1 MCVCVCFY
9 YLIILSLTSVYR
21 GLSCYLF
28 WALCMCVCACH
39 FFLFVFLAGCGQ
51 VRQHPARSS
60 STHPHAAAEPISH
73 ASRGD
78 TDAHK
83 RHKEHPASHSL
94 RGTLNTI
101 IRVNII

>member
-1 MCVCVCFY
+1 MPSFTEKRC
-9 YLIILSLTSVYR
+9 SV
-21 GLSCYLF
+21 L
-28 WALCMCVCACH
+28 A
-39 FFLFVFLAGCGQ
+39 FFFA
-51 VRQHPARSS
+51 
-60 STHPHAAAEPISH
+60 ISH

-101 IRVNII
+101 IRVNSFNRIQRAAPRLRGVSQQRAAYRPHAARRLSSMCARCC

>member
-1 MCVCVCFY
+1 MPSFTEKRC
-9 YLIILSLTSVYR
+9 SV
-21 GLSCYLF
+21 L
-28 WALCMCVCACH
+28 A
-39 FFLFVFLAGCGQ
+39 FFFA
-51 VRQHPARSS
+51 
-60 STHPHAAAEPISH
+60 ISH